1 MPMAAPAPIRIM
13 HVLGRMDHGGIEH
26 WLLEVFARSDRDR
39 FRHEVVVREPG
50 RHALHDRLDHLG
62 IPCTHCP
69 GHPNPAAFGR
79 AFLALLRR
87 GPPVAAVHSHLDR
100 FTGLVMLLARLGG
113 VPVRIAHM
121 HNDYAGDDRAAG
133 WRRRAYMAAVRALV
147 HRCATAGIG
156 VGEGAADYLFGPR
169 WRQDPRWRVMPCGI
183 DPAPLRR
190 RGADPALRR
199 SLDLP
204 EGAWVVGSVG
214 RLAEQKNQAALV
226 DCLPALLRLVPEA
239 VLAIAG
245 TGPLEEDLR
254 ARAARLGAAP
264 ALRLLGPRDDV
275 PRLLTGAFDAFAFPS
290 RFEGLG
296 VAAIEA
302 QAAGLPCL
310 VSTAVPAAALVA
322 AAAPGRLDPDAGAQ
336 AWAEGIAAL
345 RGRAVDHA
353 AAWSAVAE
361 GPLAIG
367 RGVAELERLYAGG

>member
-1 MPMAAPAPIRIM
+1 MAAPAPIRIV

-26 WLLEVFARSDRDR
+26 WLLEVFARFDRSR

-50 RHALHDRLDHLG
+50 RHALHDRLDQLG
-62 IPCTHCP
+62 VPCTHCP

-79 AFLALLRR
+79 AFLALLRQ
-87 GPPVAAVHSHLDR
+87 GPAAAVVHSHLDR
-100 FTGLVMLLARLGG
+100 FTGLVMLFARLGG

-133 WRRRAYMAAVRALV
+133 WRRRAYMAAVRGLV
-147 HRCATAGIG
+147 RRCATAGIG
-156 VGEGAADYLFGPR
+156 VGDGAADYLFGPR

-183 DPAPLRR
+183 DPAPLSRR
-190 RGADPALRR
+190 AADPGLRSALG
-199 SLDLP
+199 LA

-214 RLAEQKNQAALV
+214 RLAEQKNQMVLV
-226 DCLPALLRLVPEA
+226 EGLPALLRLVPQA

-245 TGPLEEDLR
+245 TGPLEAQLR
-254 ARAARLGAAP
+254 TRAAQLGVAP

-275 PRLLTGAFDAFAFPS
+275 PHLLTGVFDAFAFPS

-302 QAAGLPCL
+302 QAAGLPCIL
-310 VSTAVPAAALVA
+310 SSAVPAAAWVPA
-322 AAAPGRLDPDAGAQ
+322 AAAIGLDPDAGAQ
-336 AWAEGIAAL
+336 AWADGIASL
-345 RGRAVDHA
+345 RGRTVDHQ
-353 AAWSAVAE
+353 AAWTAVAD

-367 RGVAELERLYAGG
+367 HGVAELERLYAGG